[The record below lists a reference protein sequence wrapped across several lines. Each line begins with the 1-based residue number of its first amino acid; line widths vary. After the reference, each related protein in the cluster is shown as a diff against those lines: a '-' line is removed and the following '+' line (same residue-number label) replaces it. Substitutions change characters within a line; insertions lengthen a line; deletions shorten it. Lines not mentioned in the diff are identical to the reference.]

1 VTGIRVMI
9 VDDHA
14 VFRDGL
20 KLLLATI
27 DAIDV
32 VGTAA
37 DGAEAMEV
45 ARTCNPDV
53 VLMDLAMPVM
63 NGVEATSR
71 IVAQPDPPVV
81 LVLTMSD
88 NDTSL
93 YAAIRAGAHG
103 YVLKD
108 SDGAVVVA
116 AIHAAASGQ
125 AVFSAGIATKILRL
139 VQPPSNRSRPL
150 PQLSSREYEVLE
162 LMANGLLGNNAIGR
176 RLNISP
182 KTVANM
188 VSSIKEKLQV
198 VDRTEAVIKAR
209 EAGLGTTT
217 P

>member
-1 VTGIRVMI
+1 MTGIRVMI

-14 VFRDGL
+14 VFREGL
-20 KLLLATI
+20 KLLLSTH

-32 VGTAA
+32 VGTAG
-37 DGAEAMEV
+37 DGAEAIEV

-71 IVAQPDPPVV
+71 IAAQPHPPVV
-81 LVLTMSD
+81 LALTMSD
-88 NDTSL
+88 NDTSI
-93 YAAIRAGAHG
+93 YAAIRAGARG

-108 SDGAVVVA
+108 SDGDVVVA

-125 AVFSAGIATKILRL
+125 AVFSAGIATKILQL
-139 VQPPSNRSRPL
+139 VQPPSTRSRPF

-162 LMANGLLGNNAIGR
+162 LMANGVLGNNAIGR
-176 RLNISP
+176 RLTISP
-182 KTVANM
+182 KTVANI
-188 VSSIKEKLQV
+188 VSSIRDKLQV
-198 VDRTEAVIKAR
+198 IDRTEAAAKAR

-217 P
+217 L